1 MQDVTGDLMA
11 GVVLG
16 LSQMTCTPVLEVI
29 DSLGVGE
36 TDEQRRIGNR
46 AWTRLIVWCVVA
58 EAGSRAWRNGFGSTR
73 S

>member
-11 GVVLG
+11 GVIVG
-16 LSQMTCTPVLEVI
+16 LSQMTGAPIII
-29 DSLGVGE
+29 DSLGLGE

-46 AWTRLIVWCVVA
+46 AWTRLIVGASLRRRVLEGGIMDWQH
-58 EAGSRAWRNGFGSTR
+58 ER